1 MDACHG
7 AVPRLRGCFFS
18 VFPSLCGVLCATAT
32 LCLGVSASAQVAA
45 GGAQPRPLLTQAFD
59 VASSCEVVATLR
71 AGCAGCSW
79 GVEGREAAALTI
91 SVDGHYSQHLMV
103 ARGEQPA
110 DYRVSLGSVDPGHH
124 GLTIEFDRNLSASQ
138 IGSVSVSLADIAETF
153 EKSPA
158 PRRIE
163 TREFTALSRA
173 PVLHARANTIG
184 RFTDLP
190 ILMWYEVV
198 PTARGRQFRYS
209 VIFTNED
216 GGTATD
222 RLMATW
228 GRTTDIEFVYGVEL
242 DDNNTVIGEEYQA
255 RGHEVAKFAGR
266 HEGRHPLLWVATD
279 NNMVSDEGTTAVRYR
294 LAPEFFD
301 LTKKSREVVMDA
313 HPWTYTLAAAEL
325 AREGKIAED
334 ATPGS
339 GRIPDQRRFVFVEA
353 CTELTDAAAL
363 VFSIRARN
371 ANGVETWYDS
381 DRGIPEFRII
391 RTGCFR
397 AGVPLPPRAG
407 PPEAIR
413 FRAMGRPS
421 KSGDGAPAVAVT
433 RINKIFTLA
442 TDYTPGPPLFAWI
455 GWLELPASG
464 EWRELAF

>member
-1 MDACHG
+1 MREWLLAFCVSCPV
-7 AVPRLRGCFFS
+7 AV
-18 VFPSLCGVLCATAT
+18 
-32 LCLGVSASAQVAA
+32 ASAQVAA
-45 GGAQPRPLLTQAFD
+45 VSAQPRPLLTHAFD
-59 VASSCEVVATLR
+59 IASSCEVVATLR

-79 GVEGREAAALTI
+79 GVEGRAAAALPI
-91 SVDGHYSQHLMV
+91 SVDGHYSQHLTV

-110 DYRVSLGSVDPGHH
+110 DYRVSLGSIDPGHH
-124 GLTIEFDRNLSASQ
+124 SLTIERDPNLSASQ

-158 PRRIE
+158 PRQIE

-173 PVLHARANTIG
+173 PILYARANTVG

-190 ILMWYEVV
+190 ILMWYEVA

-216 GGTATD
+216 GGTPTD

-242 DDNNTVIGEEYQA
+242 DDNNAVIGEEYQA
-255 RGHEVAKFAGR
+255 RGHEVPKFAGR

-294 LAPEFFD
+294 LVPEFFD

-334 ATPGS
+334 AAPGS

-353 CTELTDAAAL
+353 CTELADAAL
-363 VFSIRARN
+363 VLSIRARD
-371 ANGVETWYDS
+371 ANGVENWYDS

-397 AGVPLPPRAG
+397 AGVLLAPRAG

-413 FRAMGRPS
+413 FRALSRPS
-421 KSGDGAPAVAVT
+421 KSGDGAPGVAVT

-442 TDYTPGPPLFAWI
+442 PGYTPGPPVFAWI